1 MDYYSITTN
10 PSAIVQVAEIASKY
24 KGQKDRL
31 MDVIIQV
38 QKICP
43 SLSEDVAAVIAREM
57 ELTQNHVYSFVT
69 FYQYLSVK
77 PTGKYIIRM
86 CNSAPCHV
94 RGAKEVINTIKEFL
108 KIDIGETTKDGMFT
122 IELCPC
128 IGHCQVSPSIMIND
142 KTYGDLDE
150 EKVIKVLKRYIR
162 EEE

>member
-1 MDYYSITTN
+1 MEYSITTN
-10 PSAIVQVAEIASKY
+10 PSDIVQIAEIAAKY

-38 QKICP
+38 QKIAP

-57 ELTQNHVYSFVT
+57 NLSQNHVYSFVT

-94 RGAKEVINTIKEFL
+94 RGAKEVIQAIKNFL
-108 KIDIGETTKDGMFT
+108 NVEIGETTKDGLFT
-122 IELCPC
+122 VELCPC
-128 IGHCQVSPSIMIND
+128 IGLCQVSPAIMIND

-150 EKVIKVLKRYIR
+150 EKVIKVLKRYMR